1 MNSPI
6 NYWKYEKGKK
16 IMKDREIVVEDLV
29 KSYPGKV
36 KVTAVDG
43 ISFRVDE
50 GKIFGFLG
58 PNGAGKSTTIKILTT
73 LALPTSGR
81 VYVGGFDT
89 VSQASEVR
97 RVAGVALQEVGI
109 DPLMKSMELLV
120 LQGRLF
126 GASKDEA
133 TGRAKELLEVVQLS
147 DAAERRVGTYSGG
160 MRRRL
165 DLAMALVH
173 QPKVLFLDEPTTGLD
188 PVSRRDVWREVRR
201 LNSELGITIFLTT
214 QYLEEADELA
224 DTVAIIVG
232 GKIAAEGSPSTLKAA
247 MGEESINL
255 VFDTTETAQKGLS
268 RLENMG
274 NRIQLDREMVRI
286 YMSKAAE
293 SIPTVI
299 NQLQNVGLSPI
310 SLTLTQPTLDD
321 VFLQVTGQR
330 LIAGEA
336 TKSKT
341 SRKLE
346 RVEVN

>member
-1 MNSPI
+1 
-6 NYWKYEKGKK
+6 
-16 IMKDREIVVEDLV
+16 MKDREIIVENLV
-29 KSYPGKV
+29 KSYPSKV
-36 KVTAVDG
+36 KAVDG
-43 ISFRVDE
+43 INFRVDE

-73 LALPTSGR
+73 LAFPTSGHAT
-81 VYVGGFDT
+81 VGGFDV
-89 VSQASEVR
+89 VSQATEVR
-97 RVAGVALQEVGI
+97 RVAGVALQDVGI

-126 GASKDEA
+126 GASKSAA
-133 TGRAKELLEVVQLS
+133 TARAKELLELVQLS
-147 DAAERRVGTYSGG
+147 DSVNRRAGTFSGG

-201 LNSELGITIFLTT
+201 LNRELGITIFLTT

-224 DTVAIIVG
+224 DTVAIIVA
-232 GKIAAEGSPSTLKAA
+232 GKIAAEGSPAKLKAA

-255 VFDTTETAQKGLS
+255 VFDTPELAEKGRS
-268 RLENMG
+268 TLEQTG
-274 NRIQLDREMVRI
+274 DRIQLDRETVRL
-286 YMSKAAE
+286 YLSKAAG
-293 SIPTVI
+293 SIPTVV
-299 NQLQNVGLSPI
+299 NQLQNAGLAPV

-330 LIAGEA
+330 LVAA
-336 TKSKT
+336 DAAQSKS
-341 SRKLE
+341 SRSNR

>member
-1 MNSPI
+1 
-6 NYWKYEKGKK
+6 
-16 IMKDREIVVEDLV
+16 MKDREIVVEDLV
-29 KSYPGKV
+29 KAYPG

-43 ISFRVDE
+43 VNFRVEE

-81 VYVGGFDT
+81 ATVGGFDV
-89 VSQASEVR
+89 VSQATEVR
-97 RVAGVALQEVGI
+97 RVAGVALQDIGI

-126 GASKDEA
+126 GASKADA
-133 TGRAKELLEVVQLS
+133 TRRAKELLELVNLS
-147 DAAERRVGTYSGG
+147 EAADRRAGTYSGG

-173 QPKVLFLDEPTTGLD
+173 QPRVLFLDEPTTGLD

-201 LNSELGITIFLTT
+201 LNRELGITIFLTT

-224 DTVAIIVG
+224 DMVAIIMA
-232 GKIAAEGSPSTLKAA
+232 GKIVAEGSPAKLKAA

-255 VFDTTETAQKGLS
+255 AFETPELAEKG
-268 RLENMG
+268 RLLLEPMG
-274 NRIQLDREMVRI
+274 DRIQLDRDTVRL
-286 YMSKAAE
+286 YLSKAAGA
-293 SIPTVI
+293 IPTVV
-299 NQLQNVGLSPI
+299 NRLQNGGLAPV

-330 LIAGEA
+330 LIASEVA
-336 TKSKT
+336 KSKS
-341 SRKLE
+341 SRSQNTRSQRREEL
-346 RVEVN
+346 N